1 MHTTL
6 ATGTLLAR
14 SRYRGRG
21 GGLSFHYWGGQITFW
36 GVVILLAI
44 AAALII
50 WWQVHKRRG

>member
-6 ATGTLLAR
+6 TTGALLAR
-14 SRYRGRG
+14 SRYRGRSG
-21 GGLSFHYWGGQITFW
+21 FSFHYWGGQITFW
-36 GVVILLAI
+36 GVVMLLVI